1 MSRYLPDDGDVRA
14 GMVENAVR
22 TSYHKRDMIVCHTP
36 TERILVVSN
45 ATSSVSGGSM
55 EGRRC
60 ASMVSPVPGRT
71 VITHVNLYQT
81 IYPVVWLKSEILLDF
96 SLSMV

>member
-1 MSRYLPDDGDVRA
+1 MSRYLTDDGDVRTV
-14 GMVENAVR
+14 MVENAVR
-22 TSYHKRDMIVCHTP
+22 TSYHKRDIIVCHTP

-45 ATSSVSGGSM
+45 ASSSVSGGSM

-60 ASMVSPVPGRT
+60 ASMVLPAPGGT
-71 VITHVNLYQT
+71 VITHVSLCQT
-81 IYPVVWLKSEILLDF
+81 IYLVVWLKSEILLDF